1 MNAKIL
7 SGANLAFI
15 GDAYYEL
22 YIRHHLIKKGI
33 TNLDKLH
40 KETLKYVSRTSQ
52 TIIFNKLVKY
62 LTEEEINIYKKG
74 RNYHYKERNEEYLSA
89 SGLEALIG
97 YLYLSNLITHLEEIM
112 ELVIKL
118 VEENK

>member
-33 TNLDKLH
+33 NNLDNLH

-52 TIIFNKLVKY
+52 TIYKDLNGNEIEVNDGNTFFNICP
-62 LTEEEINIYKKG
+62 IN
-74 RNYHYKERNEEYLSA
+74 
-89 SGLEALIG
+89 
-97 YLYLSNLITHLEEIM
+97 SNVTFE
-112 ELVIKL
+112 
-118 VEENK
+118 